1 MKLTN
6 TFGMHK
12 ETFQPKDNRVGIY
25 VCGVTPYDTT
35 HAGHAFTYVSFDVLI
50 RYLKFQGVNVTY
62 VQNVTDIDDDIL
74 RKARQVGMGW
84 EELGRSETSKFREDM
99 DRLNWIRPDHYP
111 LATEEI
117 AGIIDIARGLTDR
130 GFAYVQNGNVYY
142 EVRKD
147 PTFGELA
154 GLGYEEALATANER
168 GNFPD
173 DPNKRDPLD
182 FVLWQAG
189 KPGEPMWSSPWGEG
203 RPGWHIECSAMSM
216 RYLGST
222 VDIHGGGEDLIFP
235 HHSCEIAQSEHYTG
249 IHPFTRVWM
258 HTGMVRLDGVKM
270 SKSLGNLV
278 MARTV
283 LQQAPPDAMRL
294 YLSNHNYRS
303 GWDWI
308 DAEFRDAV
316 GWAQSITTA
325 ATEASVAGGLP
336 LDAQPF
342 RTRFLNALDD
352 DLDTPVAVAT
362 LRELA
367 ESINNAGSNADTTD
381 ARALVKDL
389 GNVLGLTFAP

>member
-12 ETFQPKDNRVGIY
+12 ETFLPKDNQVGIY

-50 RYLKFQGVNVTY
+50 RYLKFQGVKVTY

-74 RKARQVGMGW
+74 RKARQVGMSW
-84 EELGRSETSKFREDM
+84 DELGRSETSKFREDM
-99 DRLNWIRPDHYP
+99 DRLNWIQPDHYP

-117 AGIIDIARGLTDR
+117 AGIIDIARGLIER

-189 KPGEPMWSSPWGEG
+189 KLGEPMWSSPWGEG

-235 HHSCEIAQSEHYTG
+235 HHSCEIAQSERYTG
-249 IHPFTRVWM
+249 VHPFTRVWM

-308 DAEFRDAV
+308 DSEFRDAV
-316 GWAQSITTA
+316 GWAQSITTS
-325 ATEASVAGGLP
+325 ATGSSVTGGLP

-352 DLDTPVAVAT
+352 DLDTPVAVTT
-362 LRELA
+362 LRDLA
-367 ESINNAGSNADTTD
+367 ESINTAGSDADTNA
-381 ARALVKDL
+381 ARATVREL
-389 GNVLGLTFAP
+389 GDVLGLTFAP